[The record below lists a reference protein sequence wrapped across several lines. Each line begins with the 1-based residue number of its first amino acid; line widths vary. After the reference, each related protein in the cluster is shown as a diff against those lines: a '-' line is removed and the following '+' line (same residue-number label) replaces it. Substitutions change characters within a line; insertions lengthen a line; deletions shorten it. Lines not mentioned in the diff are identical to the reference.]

1 MRYNLP
7 EALSTYKGEP
17 LNSLERSEMQK
28 YMSMGSLRERLERIM
43 LQDSTWRED
52 FDAYKKNNLTIS
64 EGYPLYS
71 QRFYQM
77 VDDAFRDAKEEAM
90 LNVLRNN
97 PDLRDRIETRETKKA
112 LSQSGAYE
120 RIMQLPK

>member
-1 MRYNLP
+1 
-7 EALSTYKGEP
+7 
-17 LNSLERSEMQK
+17 
-28 YMSMGSLRERLERIM
+28 M

-52 FDAYKKNNLTIS
+52 FNTYKKNNLTIS

-77 VDDAFRDAKEEAM
+77 VDDVFKDAKDEAM